1 MKMNKAVLGRGLDA
15 LLSVDDT
22 PDVLMT
28 DDTPSSISEIELIE
42 IHPNPDQPRKEFS
55 RESLEELAES
65 IRHIG
70 IIQPITLRME
80 ADGTYMIIA
89 GERRY
94 RAAAMAGLKSV
105 PAYVRKVSD
114 DAVMEMAL
122 IENIQRDDLND
133 IEIALAYQQLMTRNG
148 LKQEEVA
155 TRVGK
160 SRTTVANFVRLL
172 RLPAEVQ
179 LALKDRRLSNG
190 HARALL
196 GIEDPEQQVSLFKYI
211 NKRGLN
217 VREVEGLVR
226 DFNEGRILDFNEL
239 LENAGNEPAT
249 HKKPGRKK
257 KVHTDPDAFIEMAEH
272 LSSAFGT
279 KVRIDCTE
287 NGTGRISIA
296 FSNDEVLQQVIS
308 KLEKLLSNS

>member
-1 MKMNKAVLGRGLDA
+1 MKMNKTGLGRGLDA
-15 LLSVDDT
+15 LLPIDDT

-28 DDTPSSISEIELIE
+28 EDTPSSISEIDIVE
-42 IHPNPDQPRKEFS
+42 IHPNPEQPRREFS
-55 RESLEELAES
+55 KESLEELAES

-70 IIQPITLRME
+70 VIQPITLRLE
-80 ADGTYMIIA
+80 TDGSYMIIA

-94 RAAAMAGLKSV
+94 RAAAMAGLQSV

-114 DAVMEMAL
+114 DSVMEMAL
-122 IENIQRDDLND
+122 IENIQREDLND

-148 LKQEEVA
+148 LKQDEVA
-155 TRVGK
+155 LRVGK

-196 GIEDPEQQVSLFKYI
+196 GIEDPEQQVSLFQYI

-239 LENAGNEPAT
+239 LANTDGPAP

-257 KVHTDPDAFIEMAEH
+257 KVHTNPDAFNEMADH
-272 LSSAFGT
+272 LSEAFGT
-279 KVRIDCTE
+279 KVRIDCTD
-287 NGTGRISIA
+287 NGSGRISIA
-296 FSNDEVLQQVIS
+296 FNNDEALQNVIA
-308 KLEKLLSNS
+308 KLEKILSNS

>member
-1 MKMNKAVLGRGLDA
+1 MKMNKTGLGRGLDA
-15 LLSVDDT
+15 LISIDDT

-28 DDTPSSISEIELIE
+28 EETPSSICEIEIVE
-42 IHPNPDQPRKEFS
+42 IHPNPEQPRREFS
-55 RESLEELAES
+55 KESLEELAES

-70 IIQPITLRME
+70 VIQPITLRME
-80 ADGTYMIIA
+80 DDGTYMIIA

-94 RAAAMAGLKSV
+94 RAAAMAGLQSI

-122 IENIQRDDLND
+122 IENIQREDLND
-133 IEIALAYQQLMTRNG
+133 IEVALAYQQLMTRNG

-155 TRVGK
+155 MRVGK

-196 GIEDPEQQVSLFKYI
+196 SIEDPEQQVSLFQYI

-239 LENAGNEPAT
+239 LENADGPAP

-257 KVHTDPDAFIEMAEH
+257 KVHTDPDAFNEMAEH
-272 LSSAFGT
+272 LSEAFGT
-279 KVRIDCTE
+279 KVRIDCTD
-287 NGTGRISIA
+287 NGSGRISIA
-296 FSNDEVLQQVIS
+296 FSNDEVLQQVIAR
-308 KLEKLLSNS
+308 LEKLLTPNS

>member
-1 MKMNKAVLGRGLDA
+1 MNKTGLGRGLDA
-15 LLSVDDT
+15 LISMDDT

-28 DDTPSSISEIELIE
+28 NDTPSSICEIDIVE
-42 IHPNPDQPRKEFS
+42 IHPNPEQPRRDFS
-55 RESLEELAES
+55 KESLEELAES

-80 ADGTYMIIA
+80 DDGSYMIIA

-94 RAAAMAGLKSV
+94 RAAAMAGLTSI
-105 PAYVRKVSD
+105 PAYVRKVED
-114 DAVMEMAL
+114 EAVMEMAL

-133 IEIALAYQQLMTRNG
+133 IEIALAYQQLMSRNG

-155 TRVGK
+155 MRVGK

-211 NKRGLN
+211 NKKGLN
-217 VREVEGLVR
+217 VREVESLVR

-239 LENAGNEPAT
+239 LDNAGDGPAP

-257 KVHTDPDAFIEMAEH
+257 KQHTDPDAFIEMADH
-272 LSSAFGT
+272 LSNAFGT

-287 NGTGRISIA
+287 NGSGRISIA
-296 FSNDEVLQQVIS
+296 FSNDEVLQQVIT
-308 KLEKLLSNS
+308 KLEKLLTSNS